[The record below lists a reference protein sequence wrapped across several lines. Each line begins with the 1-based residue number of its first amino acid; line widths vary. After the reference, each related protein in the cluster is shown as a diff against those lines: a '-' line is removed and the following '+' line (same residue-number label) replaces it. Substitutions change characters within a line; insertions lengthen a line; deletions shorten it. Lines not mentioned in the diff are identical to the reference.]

1 MMIIVLAIGLMAG
14 ACQTPSSTTVS
25 DLRPTLTLPGPGTI
39 PMQSGIPVPSFSYQP
54 RSRLDLVGAW
64 RFQPAHQ
71 DENLS
76 LTRRPAALPRIVEAA
91 AGREKPAYDD
101 SGWGTIRVPG
111 TLRPPPHGGPYG
123 GWYRLSFVPPAGWSE
138 KAITL
143 KFSSANYLADVW
155 LNGHYLG
162 YHEGGSTPFAFDVSQ
177 QLQVGARNVLAVR
190 LDDPIFG
197 SRNDVVPWGIVDWWN
212 YAGLTGPIWLEA
224 GDNLQV
230 ARADVTPYLDRVD
243 LAIVLENRGRSPV
256 TAAAIDVTILPA
268 AVTDDNVLDPDPR
281 HLVPTRAVPLG
292 TVKIE
297 AGQMQGQ
304 SAARHTASFALSH
317 PDLWLPERPS
327 LYVLHVT
334 ARRSDAAVD
343 DFYDTFGL
351 RRIQVD
357 PHSPRLLLNGRP
369 VAFHGVSIQ
378 DEETR
383 PPVAGQPSGGPVTTP
398 EQAYRILQQV
408 RAVHA
413 DFIRADHRPANPLL
427 LMLAD
432 RLGFAIWEELPLYH
446 FTPQTFTIAMKR
458 GIPQQMLAEMDLR
471 DYNRASVLFHGLA
484 NESSGQSERV
494 SALDELQRLDHSL
507 DGTRLTGQA
516 MNGLYPNDPTS
527 RSLDVA
533 AYTFYYGVLY
543 GPNIES
549 GTQAA
554 LASAHRTYPN
564 KPVMILEFGRWS
576 DNADQDALQAEVF
589 QKTYSLLAA
598 NFDTL
603 PQGFV
608 GGVAWWA
615 LNDYWT
621 DLPGISVE
629 RFGLFRP
636 DGSPRPAAAVA
647 AELYGSAEAGRGP
660 DLKTISG
667 GQAVAVQPQSAGML
681 TAYLAYGL
689 AVPSLIVLLLT
700 LLVGIAA
707 RRRLRRAA

>member
-1 MMIIVLAIGLMAG
+1 
-14 ACQTPSSTTVS
+14 
-25 DLRPTLTLPGPGTI
+25 
-39 PMQSGIPVPSFSYQP
+39 
-54 RSRLDLVGAW
+54 
-64 RFQPAHQ
+64 
-71 DENLS
+71 
-76 LTRRPAALPRIVEAA
+76 
-91 AGREKPAYDD
+91 
-101 SGWGTIRVPG
+101 
-111 TLRPPPHGGPYG
+111 
-123 GWYRLSFVPPAGWSE
+123 
-138 KAITL
+138 
-143 KFSSANYLADVW
+143 
-155 LNGHYLG
+155 
-162 YHEGGSTPFAFDVSQ
+162 
-177 QLQVGARNVLAVR
+177 
-190 LDDPIFG
+190 
-197 SRNDVVPWGIVDWWN
+197 
-212 YAGLTGPIWLEA
+212 
-224 GDNLQV
+224 
-230 ARADVTPYLDRVD
+230 
-243 LAIVLENRGRSPV
+243 
-256 TAAAIDVTILPA
+256 
-268 AVTDDNVLDPDPR
+268 
-281 HLVPTRAVPLG
+281 
-292 TVKIE
+292 
-297 AGQMQGQ
+297 
-304 SAARHTASFALSH
+304 
-317 PDLWLPERPS
+317 
-327 LYVLHVT
+327 
-334 ARRSDAAVD
+334 
-343 DFYDTFGL
+343 
-351 RRIQVD
+351 
-357 PHSPRLLLNGRP
+357 
-369 VAFHGVSIQ
+369 
-378 DEETR
+378 
-383 PPVAGQPSGGPVTTP
+383 
-398 EQAYRILQQV
+398 
-408 RAVHA
+408 
-413 DFIRADHRPANPLL
+413 
-427 LMLAD
+427 
-432 RLGFAIWEELPLYH
+432 
-446 FTPQTFTIAMKR
+446 
-458 GIPQQMLAEMDLR
+458 
-471 DYNRASVLFHGLA
+471 
-484 NESSGQSERV
+484 V